1 MLMLT
6 QPGIVRETT
15 MIWVRR
21 ILAIP
26 LIIIFIISFIV
37 VLVLTQVNHSFASPG
52 FYNDQLKRD
61 DMYNFVYDSALPA
74 ALDQVKTD
82 VSSEFNINVDAI
94 KASVS
99 SAARKIAPPE
109 WLQAQTELA
118 TKTILPYLTGKTD
131 SFTYSVVLKDRVEIA
146 AEVVKSDIIHGNAF
160 NSLYNDGISYAADRV
175 AQNIAILPYFLT
187 FSKDEIENALKQAIP
202 IDWAASQASAGVDA
216 LEAYMIGNSDHF
228 TITIDLKDRV
238 AETITALA
246 AVADQKIEAQFYGLP
261 TCSTAQFTQAIQG
274 LPTGSLPPC
283 RPVDLTYQEFKNM
296 FNVDAGV
303 TSSIEQM
310 VTSQIPNQWTYTD
323 AQLLAK
329 LGSKNAQTLE
339 DMRDKIKNGYT
350 FTQADLRD
358 KISQNSANLNNFD
371 TARHRIN
378 TARTWLWALWLIP
391 FALLVLI
398 VLLCGH
404 SWRSRAFW
412 GLGMLFV
419 TSLAIYI
426 AVTVTYSHV
435 AEPRL
440 AQNLFHPSD
449 YLGVSAVMA
458 EKGNEVITNVADS
471 FAAGI
476 ERMTIYSMIGSGVV
490 LLGLVIWRV
499 AAPRTRSTT

>member
-1 MLMLT
+1 
-6 QPGIVRETT
+6 

-26 LIIIFIISFIV
+26 LLILFVVSFIA
-37 VLVLTQVNHSFASPG
+37 VLVLTQVNNSFANPG
-52 FYNDQLKRD
+52 FYNDQMKRA

-82 VSSEFNINVDAI
+82 VSADININVDAI
-94 KASVS
+94 KESVA

-118 TKTILPYLTGKTD
+118 TETIIPYLTGKTD

-175 AQNIAILPYFLT
+175 AQNIGILPYSLT

-228 TITIDLKDRV
+228 TITIYLKDRV

-246 AVADQKIEAQFYGLP
+246 AVADQEIEAQFYSLP
-261 TCSTAQFTQAIQG
+261 TCSTAQFTQSVQG
-274 LPTGSLPPC
+274 LPTGKLPPC
-283 RPVDLTYQEFKNM
+283 RPTDLTYQEFKDM
-296 FNVDAGV
+296 FNVDARV

-310 VTSQIPNQWTYTD
+310 VTSQIPNQWMYTD
-323 AQLLAK
+323 AQLLDK
-329 LGSKNAQTLE
+329 LGSKNAQTLN
-339 DMRDKIKNGYT
+339 DSRDRIKNGYT
-350 FTQADLRD
+350 LTQADLRD
-358 KISQNSANLNNFD
+358 KISQNRADLNNFD

-391 FALLVLI
+391 FAFLVL
-398 VLLCGH
+398 VALLCGR
-404 SWRSRAFW
+404 SWIGRAFW
-412 GLGMLFV
+412 GLGALFV

-440 AQNLFHPSD
+440 TQEIFHPSN
-449 YLGVSAVMA
+449 YQGVSAVMA
-458 EKGNEVITNVADS
+458 EKGNEVITNVAGS
-471 FAAGI
+471 SASGI
-476 ERMTIYSMIGSGVV
+476 EWMAICSMIGSGVV
-490 LLGLVIWRV
+490 LLGLIIWRV
-499 AAPRTRSTT
+499 VLPRTRGTT